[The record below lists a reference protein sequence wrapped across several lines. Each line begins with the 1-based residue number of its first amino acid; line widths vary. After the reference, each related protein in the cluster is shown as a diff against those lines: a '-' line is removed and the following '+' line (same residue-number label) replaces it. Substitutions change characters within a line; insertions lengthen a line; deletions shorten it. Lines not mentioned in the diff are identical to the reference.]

1 MKVKLTAHARR
12 RLRELRAYHTQN
24 GNEAKG
30 TRITRA
36 ILEKSKQLE
45 QYPELGQEE
54 PHLKHLGRG
63 HRHLLVDSLYKIIYL
78 IAKPIIFITDIF
90 DTRQDPGRMNP

>member
-12 RLRELRAYHTQN
+12 RLRELRAYHAEN

-30 TRITRA
+30 TTITRA
-36 ILEKSKQLE
+36 ILEKSKKLG

-63 HRHLLVDSLYKIIYL
+63 HRYLLVDSLYKIIYL
-78 IAKPIIFITDIF
+78 IVKPIIFITDIF
-90 DTRQDPGRMNP
+90 DTRQDPKEMKP